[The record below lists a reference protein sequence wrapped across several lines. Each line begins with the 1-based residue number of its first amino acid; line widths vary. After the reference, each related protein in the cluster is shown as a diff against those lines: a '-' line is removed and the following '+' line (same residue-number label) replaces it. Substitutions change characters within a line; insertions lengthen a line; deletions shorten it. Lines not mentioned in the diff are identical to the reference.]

1 MILLVYF
8 CKKFLL
14 ACLTESMKNCENAD
28 SPKNCTRPISKTFVS
43 GAITPVEI
51 NNKGS

>member
-1 MILLVYF
+1 MILLVYL
-8 CKKFLL
+8 CKKSLL
-14 ACLTESMKNCENAD
+14 ACLIESMKNCENAD
-28 SPKNCTRPISKTFVS
+28 SPKSCARLISKTFVS